1 MICARCETD
10 NPPGAEY
17 CLKCGARLVEL
28 PQASPSMNTWRLAIV
43 DAVLVLAAIFWTILG
58 NNGYYYQEEWHVA
71 NLGLSVLATVA
82 FLFSLAYAAYEGRKM
97 MKVLQVVG
105 IFLLAVSMLSYATLI
120 AYNVLV
126 R

>member
-43 DAVLVLAAIFWTILG
+43 DVVLVLAAIFWTILG

-71 NLGLSVLATVA
+71 NLGLSVLAAVA

-126 R
+126 H